1 MSKGFEGMEEL
12 IRDLEKFSDG
22 IVEEAATPAVKMGG
36 RAAVALARAS
46 APRRT
51 GRFARSIHVGGDT
64 GGDSEWNPGGD
75 RNWYED
81 LGKEEGSSTSAAVAV
96 GSTLWYGRWVEF
108 GGPKNP
114 AAYPVGNAVEAVDPV
129 VRDALEHYLDKWAG
143 ECGLR

>member
-1 MSKGFEGMEEL
+1 MSKGFEGLEEL
-12 IRDLEKFSDG
+12 IRDLEKFSAG
-22 IVEEAATPAVKMGG
+22 IVEQAATPAVKMGG
-36 RAAVALARAS
+36 KAAVALARAS

-51 GRFARSIHVGGDT
+51 GRFARSIHMGGDT
-64 GGDSEWNPGGD
+64 GADAEWNPAAD

-108 GGPKNP
+108 GGPKN
-114 AAYPVGNAVEAVDPV
+114 AASYTVGNAVQAVDPV
-129 VRDALEHYLDKWAG
+129 VRGALEHYLDKWAG